1 MQNREP
7 PFLQN
12 EWGIFYSFLSSFS
25 FLVLSK
31 AENGTFCFLKWTK
44 KKNAGK
50 KALFLQRFSIYC
62 EKQQIGK
69 RNTKIFFFSAVSTY
83 LPHTRTYAGFFHSS
97 HRGLYID
104 KHTHNEHLQ
113 GFQTGSSKIGW
124 IPFCRL
130 LMMRKLERKKA
141 ALIQFVLNFTQ
152 TLPNNPNSLKPIFI
166 EDAKRRAFFSR
177 KKLGLIFFLEN
188 FLEKNFFFPNSIF
201 EKRI

>member
-1 MQNREP
+1 MFIIKRTGLRNQNVGPNSQQKKVARKVPKKKTVHTNATEMQNREP

-113 GFQTGSSKIGW
+113 GFQTGSSKIG
-124 IPFCRL
+124 
-130 LMMRKLERKKA
+130 
-141 ALIQFVLNFTQ
+141 
-152 TLPNNPNSLKPIFI
+152 
-166 EDAKRRAFFSR
+166 
-177 KKLGLIFFLEN
+177 
-188 FLEKNFFFPNSIF
+188 
-201 EKRI
+201 